1 MNMDGPG
8 EITSTAN
15 QGKPEGRFF
24 GILRIVALI
33 AAVVGAA
40 GSLGF
45 MFREGQRTPRLLLI
59 FFFFWV
65 LSPFAALLWAN
76 IVSKRWSVMTRVALY
91 CVTLVVALNSLL
103 IYSELVHVK
112 PPGAANAFLFVAVP
126 PVSWAL
132 ITIVIAI
139 AALISRSV
147 SRRGVDA

>member
-8 EITSTAN
+8 EITSTAS

-24 GILRIVALI
+24 GLLHIAALI

-65 LSPFAALLWAN
+65 ISPFAALLWAN
-76 IVSKRWSVMTRVALY
+76 LVSKHWSFVTRVALY
-91 CVTLVVALNSLL
+91 GVTLVVALGSLL

-126 PVSWAL
+126 PASWVFM
-132 ITIVIAI
+132 TIVVSI
-139 AALISRSV
+139 AALISRSM
-147 SRRGVDA
+147 SRRGAGV